1 MTQSSFSAGVSAGP
15 RVRVEGVLD
24 MARVSDASFLL
35 RLPDG
40 RDLPGRLVGRPFEG
54 LARVLGRTL
63 LVFGVGQFGP
73 NGELES
79 IEADGFLPADGQ
91 PWDISPQDMPF
102 SDDVAREL
110 ARRQQAIRGG
120 WPGDETDE
128 EINQALK
135 EMS

>member
-1 MTQSSFSAGVSAGP
+1 MTQSSFSAGASAGS
-15 RVRVEGVLD
+15 RIRVEGVLD

-63 LVFGVGQFGP
+63 LVFGVGQFGAG
-73 NGELES
+73 GELES

-91 PWDISPQDMPF
+91 PWVISASEPPF
-102 SDDVAREL
+102 SDDVLHEL

-128 EINQALK
+128 EINRAL
-135 EMS
+135 EELS